1 MDDADWLKF
10 FEQAKKATAEG
21 KFGYA
26 ETSWSAAL
34 QEAETF
40 GPTDERLVKT
50 LEGQSETFCLQGKFR
65 QAERPCFQVLEIFRK
80 LHGDTHVKSG
90 FAAHNLANVYHMQQK
105 YGQAEPLYKLAL
117 SVKTKEL
124 GETHPDVGKL
134 RDSYIDLLIKTNRQ
148 PEADKIKS
156 PVAQPAAAVAAEK
169 PGGTGQLFRNK
180 AISAESLAGLAEE
193 KQPAEVEKNSIQAD
207 EELWEDLKNRA
218 EKFLATGH
226 KNESLDLWNQAINL
240 AERFPSQEKLSYSLD
255 RIGDIMFS
263 TEKYGQAEMAWWRSL
278 QIKLA
283 AIGEVHPAVAYTAN
297 KLAGLHYLLGRYSEA
312 EAYTKKC
319 RDIYTATTGKEHP
332 NVATCLNNLASLYH
346 VQGRYAEAEENY
358 LGAMT
363 IRRKI
368 LGTDH
373 AETLAVTKNYA
384 ALLRTIGR
392 DREAADL
399 DKETSGLI
407 TGSWKAISVDAD
419 SLLGGRNLDD

>member
-1 MDDADWLKF
+1 
-10 FEQAKKATAEG
+10 
-21 KFGYA
+21 
-26 ETSWSAAL
+26 
-34 QEAETF
+34 
-40 GPTDERLVKT
+40 
-50 LEGQSETFCLQGKFR
+50 
-65 QAERPCFQVLEIFRK
+65 
-80 LHGDTHVKSG
+80 
-90 FAAHNLANVYHMQQK
+90 
-105 YGQAEPLYKLAL
+105 
-117 SVKTKEL
+117 
-124 GETHPDVGKL
+124 
-134 RDSYIDLLIKTNRQ
+134 
-148 PEADKIKS
+148 
-156 PVAQPAAAVAAEK
+156 
-169 PGGTGQLFRNK
+169 
-180 AISAESLAGLAEE
+180 
-193 KQPAEVEKNSIQAD
+193 
-207 EELWEDLKNRA
+207 
-218 EKFLATGH
+218 
-226 KNESLDLWNQAINL
+226 
-240 AERFPSQEKLSYSLD
+240 
-255 RIGDIMFS
+255 
-263 TEKYGQAEMAWWRSL
+263 MAWWRSL

-283 AIGEVHPAVAYTAN
+283 AIAEVHPAVAYTAN

-407 TGSWKAISVDAD
+407 TGSWKAISIDAD
-419 SLLGGRNLDD
+419 SLLRGKNLDD